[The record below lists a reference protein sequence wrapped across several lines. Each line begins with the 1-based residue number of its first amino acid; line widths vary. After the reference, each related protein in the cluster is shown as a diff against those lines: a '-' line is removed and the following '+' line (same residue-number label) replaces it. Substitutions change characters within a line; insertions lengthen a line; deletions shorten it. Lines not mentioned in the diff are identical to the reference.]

1 MGQISANMF
10 IKYGYSVILIDS
22 NLQKL
27 QTLRLQLIRT
37 FINQFEGED
46 SYN

>member
-1 MGQISANMF
+1 MGQISANIF
-10 IKYGYSVILIDS
+10 IKYGYSVILIDC

-37 FINQFEGED
+37 FINQFEGEE